1 MKINKGHYLLN
12 SMTLLFFQLMSPSSE
27 TVFRHPF
34 NFAGICINFFALF
47 SRLHNYYRQR
57 GIESNENNLSGRA
70 RKILLLK
77 FAIALNEFIF
87 QSPTTR
93 IAWNFIVMRK
103 DLTIF
108 QANHSDLT
116 LQISFHALCK
126 CVINSP
132 DLICLIWVTL

>member
-12 SMTLLFFQLMSPSSE
+12 SMTLLFFQLISPSSE

-93 IAWNFIVMRK
+93 IAWNFY
-103 DLTIF
+103 
-108 QANHSDLT
+108 SDEERFDNLSS
-116 LQISFHALCK
+116 QPQRFDASNFF
-126 CVINSP
+126 S
-132 DLICLIWVTL
+132 CLV

>member
-12 SMTLLFFQLMSPSSE
+12 SMTLLFFQLISPSSE

-93 IAWNFIVMRK
+93 IAWNFY
-103 DLTIF
+103 
-108 QANHSDLT
+108 SDEERFDNLSS
-116 LQISFHALCK
+116 QPQRFDASNFSSCF
-126 CVINSP
+126 V
-132 DLICLIWVTL
+132 

>member
-57 GIESNENNLSGRA
+57 GIESNENNLSGRT

-93 IAWNFIVMRK
+93 IAWNFY
-103 DLTIF
+103 
-108 QANHSDLT
+108 SDEERFDNLSS
-116 LQISFHALCK
+116 QPQRFDASNFFSCF
-126 CVINSP
+126 V
-132 DLICLIWVTL
+132 

>member
-1 MKINKGHYLLN
+1 
-12 SMTLLFFQLMSPSSE
+12 MTLPFFQLISPSSE

-34 NFAGICINFFALF
+34 NIAGICIIFFALF
-47 SRLHNYYRQR
+47 SRLQNYYRQS

-70 RKILLLK
+70 RIILLLK
-77 FAIALNEFIF
+77 FAIIPANEFIF

-93 IAWNFIVMRK
+93 TAWNFYSDGE

-116 LQISFHALCK
+116 LQISFHALCR
-126 CVINSP
+126 CVINSL
-132 DLICLIWVTL
+132 DLIFLIWVTS